1 MRVMADYEQIR
12 YAVQDHVLTITLH
25 RPDNLNAFT
34 PVMKRELIAAFDA
47 ADADDDVRAVVVTG
61 AGRAFC
67 AGADLSGGGDT
78 FDYKRRGG
86 TATEAPRDGGGEVSL
101 RIYEMR
107 KPVIGAINGAAV
119 GVGVTMTLPMD
130 IRLAADTA
138 KFGFVFS
145 RRGIVPEAAS
155 TWFLPR
161 LVGPSQAAEWLMSG
175 RVFSATEA
183 HAGRLVRSLHPADEV
198 LGAAYELARE
208 IADNAAP
215 VSVALA
221 RQMMWRGLAAASPY
235 DAHVTDSRAM
245 HATGQAADVREGIAS
260 FLEKRP
266 PQFPGKVSTDVP
278 DVFGG
283 NPPAWAAELG

>member
-1 MRVMADYEQIR
+1 MADYEQIR
-12 YAVQDHVLTITLH
+12 YDVQDQVLTVTLH
-25 RPDNLNAFT
+25 RPDRLNAFT
-34 PVMKRELIAAFDA
+34 PVMKRELISAFDA

-61 AGRAFC
+61 TGRAFC
-67 AGADLSGGGDT
+67 AGADLAGGGDT

-86 TATEAPRDGGGEVSL
+86 TETEAPRDGGGEVSL

-130 IRLAADTA
+130 VRLAADTA
-138 KFGFVFS
+138 KFGFVFT

-175 RVFSATEA
+175 RVFFADEA
-183 HAGRLVRSLHPADEV
+183 RAGGLVRSLHGPDE
-198 LGAAYELARE
+198 LLTAAYGLARE

-221 RQMMWRGLAAASPY
+221 RQMMWHGLAAPTPY
-235 DAHVTDSRAM
+235 DAHVVDSRAM
-245 HATGQAADVREGIAS
+245 QATGQAADVREGIAS
-260 FLEKRP
+260 FLDKRP
-266 PQFPGKVSTDVP
+266 PEFPGRVSTDVP
-278 DVFGG
+278 EVFDGTE
-283 NPPAWAAELG
+283 PAWASQLPR